1 MREGFTLGSRYPASN
16 WQGWDLFS
24 ALATFI
30 GFSPPYSTFYSFLH
44 LQSSFV
50 TLGCHQIPPVLLF
63 ISHFS
68 WKNLKGHS
76 GRKGGLESHNLVS
89 PQATSAYSCTNSLSS
104 DFFLKDGM
112 FLHRVLVRIERVR
125 HVKCAAHSKNSSQW
139 GCTFPFLWIGS
150 NHITCLGHWNVDRHD
165 VWAILGGGGGAL
177 EPIYNLSH
185 LLLPSAWWSQPSKEW
200 AAPSAWLAEGGIPS
214 WLRPCGIKCKI
225 NMFCYFSM
233 AWPILTDTAK
243 AQWRWSYQY
252 HLLCFTHFPKLTRD
266 GHIS

>member
-125 HVKCAAHSKNSSQW
+125 HVKCVAHSKNTSQW

-165 VWAILGGGGGAL
+165 VWAILGGGVPG
-177 EPIYNLSH
+177 
-185 LLLPSAWWSQPSKEW
+185 LPVK
-200 AAPSAWLAEGGIPS
+200 
-214 WLRPCGIKCKI
+214 
-225 NMFCYFSM
+225 
-233 AWPILTDTAK
+233 
-243 AQWRWSYQY
+243 
-252 HLLCFTHFPKLTRD
+252 
-266 GHIS
+266 